1 MDMRQ
6 SLNQTLHTSS
16 NQPRIIGV
24 ADAPHYLVGA
34 MDDKDNFIRLDE
46 ETSVQCVTS
55 LAQAK
60 QLLRRHR
67 YQVAELEYQTAYD
80 EMCGLSCTGN
90 YKETIKL

>member
-1 MDMRQ
+1 MGMFQ
-6 SLNQTLHTSS
+6 SLSQTFHSS
-16 NQPRIIGV
+16 STHPRIIGV

-34 MDDKDNFIRLDE
+34 MDDNDNFVQLDE

-60 QLLRRHR
+60 QLLRRHH